1 MAPDVVTSPRF
12 VQTRWERQ
20 TIRLRHGLRVEVG
33 RTIVLH
39 NVRPRRAWMFV
50 TLAVTPAVTGLLA
63 CGPSF
68 QAVYECD
75 VHFEHCYALDESGAS
90 VDQKKECWRDWLHGY
105 TYGQSRDRVEYG
117 GTRYSELSL
126 DPTLPSEDQPSAR
139 AKHIVAAP
147 VPTNA
152 FAPPP
157 MMAGAVVA
165 SDAHA
170 PASECSDGCAQRWT
184 SCRSTCKQ
192 SGCDACDQAYKLCV
206 PGCFRDDG
214 SGAGYRPATHSLK

>member
-1 MAPDVVTSPRF
+1 MSVAPVFAGVV
-12 VQTRWERQ
+12 
-20 TIRLRHGLRVEVG
+20 
-33 RTIVLH
+33 
-39 NVRPRRAWMFV
+39 
-50 TLAVTPAVTGLLA
+50 A

-90 VDQKKECWRDWLHGY
+90 VEAKKECWRDWLHGY

-126 DPTLPSEDQPSAR
+126 DPTLPSEDAPSAAR

-152 FAPPP
+152 LPRPRTS
-157 MMAGAVVA
+157 AGARARGAAV
-165 SDAHA
+165 AHA
-170 PASECSDGCAQRWT
+170 PGADCSDACAQHWT
-184 SCRSTCKQ
+184 SCRSACKQ
-192 SGCDACDQAYKLCV
+192 SGCDVCDQAYKTCM
-206 PGCFRDDG
+206 PDCFRDDG
-214 SGAGYRPATHSLK
+214 SYTPAARTLR